1 MKLKIKNLKKINFVQ
16 LLKLGKFKRQFIF
29 VAALVI
35 FVVLNLLLSPLSLR
49 LDFSKGQAY
58 TLSPSTKNILRHL
71 DKTIEIKFFV
81 SSDLPTK
88 LIPVK
93 NEVVDFLNEYSR
105 QGRGKI
111 SVKTIDPKKDEA
123 AKSEVQETG
132 IPELQFSQL
141 ETDKYALTTAYFGI
155 LILSGENKEI
165 IAQATDVDSLE
176 YNLTSAI
183 YKLVKQN
190 LGKIAVVGMTESF
203 DTTTDNLVTLK
214 KVLRQQFEVDFIDIS
229 AESEVEEISKDY
241 KAIIVFDDNQKEYS
255 SEEVAKIQKYLD
267 KKGTAVF
274 FVDGVWV
281 LPSLE
286 ATESKNGLFA
296 LLRDWGIEV
305 NKNLV
310 LSSTAEMVNFGTE
323 TLQFY
328 SIYPFWIKTNNFNAD
343 SSFFS
348 NINYIT
354 FPWVSSLTPKSKTN
368 IEVKFLVKTT
378 KNSWQ
383 QKNNFTLNPQSIS
396 SPTEKELQEFTVVAQ
411 AKKKDS
417 GQIVVIPSSR
427 FVQENYLSRT
437 SDNLG
442 FTLNVLND
450 LASGGALSGIH
461 QRSVSYYPLPELA
474 ENQKDIFKYL
484 NILLL
489 PGLLAV
495 YGVFRLTRKRS

>member
-1 MKLKIKNLKKINFVQ
+1 MKIKIKNLKKINFVR
-16 LLKLGKFKRQFIF
+16 LLKLERFKRQFIF
-29 VAALVI
+29 IVALAI
-35 FVVLNLLLSPLSLR
+35 FFGLNLLLSSFSLR
-49 LDFSKGQAY
+49 LDFSKGHAY
-58 TLSPSTKNILRHL
+58 TLSSSTKNILRHL
-71 DKTIEIKFFV
+71 DKPIEIKFFV

-88 LIPVK
+88 LVPVK
-93 NEVVDFLNEYSR
+93 NEVIDFLNEYSR
-105 QGRGKI
+105 FGRGKI
-111 SVKTIDPKKDEA
+111 SIKTLDPKRDEA
-123 AKSEVQETG
+123 AKSAVQEAG

-141 ETDKYALTTAYFGI
+141 EIDKYAVTTAYFGI

-176 YNLTSAI
+176 YNLTAAI

-190 LGKIAVVGMTESF
+190 LGKIAIIGMTESF
-203 DTTTDNLVTLK
+203 DTATDNLATLK

-229 AESEVEEISKDY
+229 EESNIEEISKDY
-241 KAIIVFDDNQKEYS
+241 KTIIVFDDNQKEYNNQ
-255 SEEVAKIQKYLD
+255 EVAKIKKYLD

-281 LPSLE
+281 LSNLQT
-286 ATESKNGLFA
+286 TESKNGLFA

-305 NKNLV
+305 NKNLI

-328 SIYPFWIKTNNFNAD
+328 SIYPFWIRTNNFDTN

-348 NINYIT
+348 NISYIT

-368 IEVKFLVKTT
+368 IEVKSLVKTT

-383 QKNNFTLNPQSIS
+383 QKNNFILDPQNITLPAEDQ
-396 SPTEKELQEFTVVAQ
+396 LQEFTVVAQ
-411 AKKKDS
+411 AKKKDN

-427 FVQENYLSRT
+427 FVQEDYLSRT

-442 FTLNVLND
+442 FTLNILND

-495 YGVFRLTRKRS
+495 YAVIRLTKKKS